1 MWRSDRT
8 RTSSPRTNAIR
19 PLAVLCALAVLAA
32 LAGCG
37 GSNVRPGEAST
48 TSKAPARGSR
58 PTRTTA
64 PSEPLPSVA
73 IGVTVPGLLAGDT
86 LRGLYTC
93 DGRDISPPV
102 RWTGIPR
109 STAELALFVID
120 FQPVHGRF
128 FLGWAVAG
136 LSPSS
141 HGIAAGALPS
151 GAAVGRNSFGEA
163 GYSICPPRGRR
174 ESYAVKVIALSHR
187 IGVKPGFDA
196 MVLYR
201 QAVQT
206 AKVVGFA
213 GVSYARP

>member
-1 MWRSDRT
+1 MWRSDRM
-8 RTSSPRTNAIR
+8 RTSSPPTNAIPR
-19 PLAVLCALAVLAA
+19 LAVLCALAA
-32 LAGCG
+32 LTGCG
-37 GSNVRPGEAST
+37 GSNVRSGASST
-48 TSKAPARGSR
+48 TSKATAQGSR

-73 IGVTVPGLLAGDT
+73 IGVTVPGLLAAET
-86 LRGLYTC
+86 IRTLYTC

-109 STAELALFVID
+109 NTAELALFVIN

-151 GAAVGRNSFGEA
+151 GAAVGRNSFGEV
-163 GYSICPPRGRR
+163 GYSICPPRGKR

-187 IGVKPGFDA
+187 IGVKRGFDA
-196 MVLYR
+196 MVFYR
-201 QAVQT
+201 QAERT